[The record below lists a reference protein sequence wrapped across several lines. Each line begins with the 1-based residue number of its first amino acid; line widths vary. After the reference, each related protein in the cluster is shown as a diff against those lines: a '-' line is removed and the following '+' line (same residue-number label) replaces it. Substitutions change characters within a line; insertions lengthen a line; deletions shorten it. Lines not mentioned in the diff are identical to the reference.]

1 MHVKSEISDFNK
13 AEEDAVDARIVEAQP
28 LREQVANIIRRM
40 IITGELAA
48 GSPISERQIS
58 QTLGVSTTPVKEAF
72 RILESEGLMYAVA
85 RKGSF
90 ISEFSSKSMLQIIFM
105 RSALEGVAAYF
116 AAQNATAGDL
126 AAMEAAL
133 ADSGRLLEENRL
145 GGELA
150 ESNDRFHR
158 ALRRSAGSEY
168 LMGLLSSMNSVD
180 QAIRAA
186 SPKTG
191 QVEPPRAQ
199 KEHLAILEA
208 IRDRDCKRAE
218 ELMVAHVRRAGEF
231 ILESGAHN
239 VH

>member
-1 MHVKSEISDFNK
+1 
-13 AEEDAVDARIVEAQP
+13 VDARIVEAQP

-48 GSPISERQIS
+48 GAPISERQIS

-72 RILESEGLMYAVA
+72 RMLESEGLMYAVA

-90 ISEFSSKSMLQIIFM
+90 ISDFPARGMLQLVFM

-116 AAQNATAGDL
+116 AAQNATAEDI

-133 ADSGRLLEENRL
+133 AASGRILERDCL
-145 GGELA
+145 GHELA
-150 ESNDRFHR
+150 ESNDLFHR
-158 ALRRSAGSEY
+158 TLRRSARNDY
-168 LMGLLSSMNSVD
+168 LVGLLGNMNSVD
-180 QAIRAA
+180 QIIREV
-186 SPKTG
+186 SPTTG
-191 QVEPPRAQ
+191 QVEPHRAQ

-208 IRDRDCKRAE
+208 IRARDCKRAE

-231 ILESGAHN
+231 ILESGATI